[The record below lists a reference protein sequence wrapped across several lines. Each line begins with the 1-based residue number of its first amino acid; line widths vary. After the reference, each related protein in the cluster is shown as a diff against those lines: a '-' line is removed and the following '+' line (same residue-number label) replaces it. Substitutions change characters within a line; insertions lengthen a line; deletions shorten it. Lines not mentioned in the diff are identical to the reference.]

1 MKNKK
6 LLYELTFSALALIA
20 VTIAILDLTGRV
32 SLDSSS
38 TLRSVDTAILAIF
51 AVDYCVRLYMS
62 TDRKRFIRSNIP
74 DLIAI
79 IPFSAAFKVFRMAKL
94 LRFTRLTKISKATKL
109 VRLFGVGGKF
119 YKTAYRFLRTNGLI
133 YALSFAV
140 TVTLLGAVGISLAE
154 EMPFSD
160 AVWWAFVTAT
170 TVGYG
175 DISPASGLGRVIAG
189 ILMLVG
195 IGTIGML
202 TGTVATFFLE
212 EKKETS
218 EENPLATLIQS
229 SSDLTDSEKQEVIS
243 YIQYLKWRGKQ

>member
-6 LLYELTFSALALIA
+6 LIYELIFSALALIA

-32 SLDSSS
+32 GLETNS
-38 TLRSVDTAILAIF
+38 TLHTVDMAILVVF
-51 AVDYCVRLYMS
+51 AVDYFARLYMS

-79 IPFSAAFKVFRMAKL
+79 IPFSAVFKVFRVAKL
-94 LRFTRLTKISKATKL
+94 LRLTKISKATKL

-119 YKTAYRFLRTNGLI
+119 YKTAYRFLRTNGLV

-140 TVTLLGAVGISLAE
+140 TITILGAVGISLAE

-212 EKKETS
+212 ERKETS
-218 EENPLATLIQS
+218 EENPLAALIATAT
-229 SSDLTDSEKQEVIS
+229 DLTDSEKEEVIT
-243 YIQYLKWRGKQ
+243 YIEYLKWRKTK

>member
-51 AVDYCVRLYMS
+51 AVDYFARLYMS
-62 TDRKRFIRSNIP
+62 TDRRRFIRSNIP

-94 LRFTRLTKISKATKL
+94 LRFTKMTKL
-109 VRLFGVGGKF
+109 LRLFGVGGKF

-212 EKKETS
+212 EKKTTS
-218 EENPLATLIQS
+218 EENPLATLIATAT
-229 SSDLTDSEKQEVIS
+229 DLTDSEKQEVII
-243 YIQYLKWRGKQ
+243 YIEYLKWREKK